1 MFPTSYSGG
10 GYDDGQ
16 AVTKGQGCGF
26 TGSGVV
32 LVRGAKGQRRLEV
45 HDAELKS
52 NKNQQHGIYRHNIDT
67 SKEYFNEHMDPVV
80 FDNATVNLEA
90 NTSDGYKDESY
101 SADGNILEVV
111 NGSVLSI
118 SNNGYNGYNYGKPS
132 EIGKDTASRT

>member
-1 MFPTSYSGG
+1 
-10 GYDDGQ
+10 
-16 AVTKGQGCGF
+16 
-26 TGSGVV
+26 
-32 LVRGAKGQRRLEV
+32 
-45 HDAELKS
+45 
-52 NKNQQHGIYRHNIDT
+52 
-67 SKEYFNEHMDPVV
+67 MDPVV

-132 EIGKDTASRT
+132 EIGKDTAPGRKYRFADSEIHMDGNHNTNAGFASSKTVIDKTTFTANDSEDSCGIMQMGGLEMTNAP